1 MMENLPDIDRLLASP
16 SASDE
21 EILTALVNAYRLP
34 LTRLAC
40 SILRDPAEADDA
52 VQQTLL
58 SAALHLDRYRPGTN
72 FRAWLYTILVNTC
85 RGMLRKQKS
94 RQFLTALLGRS
105 LEDRSST
112 EPEAAYLQ
120 SENTRRLWE
129 AVERLD
135 EKHRLVVL
143 LRYQEEL
150 TIREI
155 AQILSIK
162 EKNVYTRL
170 YAAFSR
176 LRSQLSNRGEPVWL
190 EESEGK
196 ETAL

>member
-16 SASDE
+16 NASDE
-21 EILTALVNAYRLP
+21 EVLAAIVACHRTS

-40 SILRDPAEADDA
+40 SILRDHAEADDA
-52 VQQTLL
+52 VQQALL
-58 SAALHLDRYRPGTN
+58 SAALHLHRYRPGTN

-94 RQFLTALLGRS
+94 RQFLAALLGRS

-112 EPEAAYLQ
+112 EPEAAYLKAE
-120 SENTRRLWE
+120 STRRLWQ
-129 AVERLD
+129 AVKQLD
-135 EKHRLVVL
+135 DKHRLVVL

-155 AQILSIK
+155 AQVLSIQ

-170 YAAFSR
+170 YAAFR
-176 LRSQLSNRGEPVWL
+176 QLRPQISGRSEQGWL
-190 EESEGK
+190 DDAAGK
-196 ETAL
+196 ETAP